1 MLNPYF
7 TQGTSNEQDLVQDLV
22 DEQIRMYGIDV
33 HYIPRS
39 YLTKNTVIREVIQSE
54 YNNAYP
60 IEAYVASYD
69 GYDGVGTL
77 LSKFGIQEQDDLTIV
92 ISRRRFENYLQPLL
106 ENVQNVE
113 LATRPKEGDLI
124 YFPLGDRIFEIKYVE
139 HESPFF
145 QLKKNYV
152 YELRCELYRLAAND
166 VLDTGIEDIDNN
178 LVEEGY
184 IQTLQ
189 MVGVGTTAS
198 AITTIING
206 GVRFVDI
213 TNRGSGYKQAPTVAF
228 STAPFGGITAV
239 GIASMIG
246 GIVDFCDTDQ
256 ASLRV
261 QSVELLNPGLGYTV
275 APMISFI
282 GGGGAGAAA
291 TAIINDGIIGIITVT
306 DGGSGYLVPPSVTF
320 SSPTGIGTTAIAIT
334 KINSAGVVT
343 AINIIDSG
351 FGYTEPPTITISA
364 PNIISGIGTYIFNEI
379 IIGSQSNTEARVRS
393 WNSSTNILEV
403 ASVNGTFIKGELLVG
418 QTSNASYAIN
428 IINTNNLSDAGDS
441 ANIKDKYA
449 ANDEIQIESDKILD
463 FSESNPFGNP

>member
-39 YLTKNTVIREVIQSE
+39 YLTKNTVIREVVQSE

-60 IEAYVASYD
+60 IEAYVSTYD

-106 ENVQNVE
+106 EGVENVE
-113 LATRPKEGDLI
+113 LSSRPKEGDLI

-178 LVEEGY
+178 IIEEGF

-198 AITTIING
+198 AVTTIVNG
-206 GVRFVDI
+206 GVRFVDV
-213 TNRGSGYKQAPTVAF
+213 TNRGSGYSQAPRVAF
-228 STAPFGGITAV
+228 STAPSGGITAV

-246 GIVDFCDTDQ
+246 GIIDFCDTDQ
-256 ASLRV
+256 NSLRV
-261 QSVELLNPGLGYTV
+261 QAVEIINPGIGYTIP
-275 APMISFI
+275 PMVSFI

-291 TAIINDGIIGIITVT
+291 TATIGDGIIGIVTVT
-306 DGGSGYLVPPSVTF
+306 NGGSGYVTAPTISF
-320 SSPTGIGTTAIAIT
+320 SSPLGAGVTAVAVS

-343 AINIIDSG
+343 SINIINAG
-351 FGYTEPPTITISA
+351 LGYTEPPTITISS
-364 PNIISGIGTYIFNEI
+364 PNIITGIGTYIFNEV
-379 IIGSQSNTEARVRS
+379 IIGDQSNTQARVRS
-393 WNSSTNILEV
+393 WNASTGILEV
-403 ASVNGTFIKGELLVG
+403 GSISGDFIKGELLVG
-418 QTSNASYAIN
+418 QDSGASYSVN
-428 IINTNNLSDAGDS
+428 IINTDNLSDPQDPT
-441 ANIKDKYA
+441 NTRDKFA
-449 ANDEIQIESDKILD
+449 ANNEIQIESDKILD